1 MNKTRYKIATLTGSA
16 VMAAMLLSLLILN
29 IVFNKKIEL
38 RAENAIKN
46 VFTLDSDEY
55 LNYESENDTGSLYY
69 ASLVYMGADSENRDD
84 IYQILTPKEKKLIDW
99 YETHPSDEMQRAKI
113 NEATYYMKARTEYYE
128 DGNERLL
135 AYVDVTGEPELV
147 KEISFGVLLDAFVIA
162 ALGAAIGYFLGKKLE
177 QNDKAQ
183 KTFFENT
190 SHELKTP
197 LMAICGYAEE
207 IEMGVIT
214 DYSQAGRMIVSQTER
229 MSKLIEDILYLS
241 KMESGTEPL
250 KCEPIEMASL
260 VQDILMPLEGIVNR
274 RNLSVSLELDEGY
287 VNGDPEKLEHA
298 VANLITNSVK
308 YACSQI
314 EISWKNQVLSIWND
328 GGELS
333 TEDFS
338 HMFERFH
345 TGQNGNSGIGLAL
358 SKEIVEMHGWKLS
371 AKNDRHGICL
381 SMVCHSS
388 FRDNQ
393 VYSFQFVEMLQNLES
408 GENKND

>member
-29 IVFNKKIEL
+29 IVFNKKIER

-46 VFTLDSDEY
+46 AFTLYSDEY

-99 YETHPSDEMQRAKI
+99 YETHPSDEIQRVKI
-113 NEATYYMKARTEYYE
+113 NEATYYIKAGTEYYE
-128 DGNERLL
+128 DNNERLL

-287 VNGDPEKLEHA
+287 VKGDPEKLEHA

-338 HMFERFH
+338 HMFERFY
-345 TGQNGNSGIGLAL
+345 TGQSGNSGIGLAL

-381 SMVCHSS
+381 SMVCHS
-388 FRDNQ
+388 
-393 VYSFQFVEMLQNLES
+393 
-408 GENKND
+408 

>member
-55 LNYESENDTGSLYY
+55 FNYESENDTGSLYY

-190 SHELKTP
+190 SHELKAP

-338 HMFERFH
+338 HMFERFY

-381 SMVCHSS
+381 SMVCHS
-388 FRDNQ
+388 
-393 VYSFQFVEMLQNLES
+393 
-408 GENKND
+408 

>member
-46 VFTLDSDEY
+46 AFTLDSDEY

-113 NEATYYMKARTEYYE
+113 NEATYYMKDRTEYYE
-128 DGNERLL
+128 DSNERLL

-207 IEMGVIT
+207 IEMGVIA

-345 TGQNGNSGIGLAL
+345 TGQNGSSGIGLAL

-381 SMVCHSS
+381 SMVCHS
-388 FRDNQ
+388 
-393 VYSFQFVEMLQNLES
+393 
-408 GENKND
+408 